1 MADTAISGLT
11 ALTGANV
18 DSAADL
24 LEIDDVSVTTN
35 KKITVA
41 ELFAVPT
48 QTLVTPNIGAATGTS
63 LVLSGAVTAAT
74 AAGAVV
80 ATQANQETG
89 TATDLL
95 VSPGRQHFH
104 PSAAKAWGLVTH
116 PTTVTVSYPSGA
128 TNTNT
133 GTGVYV
139 VTHGLTFSSANY
151 AVVVTPVNAGFVSSF
166 ITARD
171 ATTFTVKFSD
181 ETGAKAVTAFSYEC
195 FGDL

>member
-63 LVLSGAVTAAT
+63 LVLSAAVTAAT

-104 PSAAKAWGLVTH
+104 PSAPKAWGLVTH
-116 PTTVTVSYPSGA
+116 PTTISASYPAAGVS
-128 TNTNT
+128 NTNPTT
-133 GTGVYV
+133 GTYV
-139 VTHGLTFSSANY
+139 VTHGRTFSSVNY
-151 AVVVTPVNAGFVSSF
+151 AVVVSPINAGNTAFK
-166 ITARD
+166 ITD
-171 ATTFTVKFSD
+171 ID
-181 ETGAKAVTAFSYEC
+181 ET
-195 FGDL
+195 